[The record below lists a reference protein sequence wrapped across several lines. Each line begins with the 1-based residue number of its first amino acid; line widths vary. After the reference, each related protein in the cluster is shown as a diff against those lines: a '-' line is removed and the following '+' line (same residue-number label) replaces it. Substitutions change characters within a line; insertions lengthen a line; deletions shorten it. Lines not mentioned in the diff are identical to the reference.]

1 MARVRIASDV
11 GGTFTDSLA
20 YDEDQ
25 AVFSVCKVPT
35 IPDNRAVGTVR
46 GLKQALRLL
55 GRTGAEVNYVGHGMT
70 TATNAVIQ
78 RKGAKIAFISNEG
91 FRDMLEIG
99 RQNRPR
105 LYDYRVSRT
114 APIARRADRYT
125 VSGRL
130 DYTGTELQ
138 PVDTEQIKTVAAQI
152 RAGGA
157 EAVAVCL
164 LHAYA
169 DPVHEQTVKSVLE
182 AELPGVFICISTDII
197 REFREYERASTV
209 ALNAYLIPI
218 MDRYLA
224 SLEALLADTHKGLGV
239 PQATPVMVMEA
250 SGGLMT
256 VASARANPVHTV
268 LSGPAGGVVASA
280 EIDAITLEVLRNA
293 LQSIAEEMG
302 AVLKNTSFSPNIK
315 ERMDASCAIFDAQ
328 AGLVAQAEHVP
339 VHLGSMLVA
348 LRQILERIPSIEEG
362 DVILVNDPYIGG
374 AHLPDIT
381 LIGAVFAD
389 SDLIGFITARAH
401 HSDVGGMEPGS
412 MPGRSTEVYQEGV
425 VIPPVKLYRRGKL
438 MDDIMSMVLANVR
451 TPDERRGDLNAQL
464 AALRTGQKRLL
475 ELAGK
480 HGKALFTAGL
490 TALQNYAERRI
501 RKHIAELPDGSF
513 LNAKRPAAVCAG
525 NTEATHRVCDTV
537 LKAAAQFA
545 PGSVH
550 AASQGTMNLIGIG
563 GIDPRYDRPYTY
575 IETIAGGEGGKPW
588 GDGTDGVQCNMT
600 NTMNTPVESLE
611 ITYPLRVERYEF
623 RPGSGGDGKYRGGL
637 GVTRSVRSV
646 AHEARVSLSADRRIF
661 QPYGLHGG
669 GAGQVGEHTTIDSS
683 GAVRKLPGKTTFSLP
698 PDSIVVVNT
707 PGGGGWGDPKERA
720 PAARESDLVDEK
732 H

>member
-35 IPDNRAVGTVR
+35 TPDNRAVGTVR

-138 PVDTEQIKTVAAQI
+138 PVDTEQIKTVATQI

-157 EAVAVCL
+157 EAVAICL

-169 DPVHEQTVKSVLE
+169 DPVHEQTVKLVLE

-224 SLEALLADTHKGLGV
+224 SLEALLADTDKGLGV
-239 PQATPVMVMEA
+239 PRATPVMVMEA

-280 EIDAITLEVLRNA
+280 EIAARSNIGNIITMDMGGTSTDISLIIDARPQITSQASLEGMPVRIPVVDINAIGAGGGSIAYIDEGGALRVGPQSAEAEPGPACYCRGGSLPTVTDANLVLGRLGADTALGGELTLDRSAARNA
-293 LQSIAEEMG
+293 IE
-302 AVLKNTSFSPNIK
+302 
-315 ERMDASCAIFDAQ
+315 
-328 AGLVAQAEHVP
+328 
-339 VHLGSMLVA
+339 
-348 LRQILERIPSIEEG
+348 RQIAAPLDIDVVGAAAGIIRVANANMERGIRVVSVERGHDPREF
-362 DVILVNDPYIGG
+362 VLVPFGG
-374 AHLPDIT
+374 AGPLHSNAIAAT
-381 LIGAVFAD
+381 LSIPQVMVPPAPGILCAMGMLM
-389 SDLIGFITARAH
+389 SDLRH
-401 HSDVGGMEPGS
+401 
-412 MPGRSTEVYQEGV
+412 
-425 VIPPVKLYRRGKL
+425 
-438 MDDIMSMVLANVR
+438 
-451 TPDERRGDLNAQL
+451 DLIETRVQPL
-464 AALRTGQKRLL
+464 AALDKDKLLRLFEPLLERAGRLL
-475 ELAGK
+475 ADDGVDAEHRRLTTILDMRYIGQSYELMIPVTSLKDTDSQRLAQMFHDSHRQKFDHADETALIEIVNLRVLAKGRRPPFALPKLTEGGPTPPPSARRSDRAVYFSTNDIAGNGAWHDCPVWWREDLLAGNK
-480 HGKALFTAGL
+480 IDGPAVIEELSSTTLLRPGDH
-490 TALQNYAERRI
+490 AEVD
-501 RKHIAELPDGSF
+501 PF
-513 LNAKRPAAVCAG
+513 G
-525 NTEATHRVCDTV
+525 NII
-537 LKAAAQFA
+537 
-545 PGSVH
+545 
-550 AASQGTMNLIGIG
+550 IGI
-563 GIDPRYDRPYTY
+563 
-575 IETIAGGEGGKPW
+575 A
-588 GDGTDGVQCNMT
+588 
-600 NTMNTPVESLE
+600 L
-611 ITYPLRVERYEF
+611 
-623 RPGSGGDGKYRGGL
+623 
-637 GVTRSVRSV
+637 
-646 AHEARVSLSADRRIF
+646 
-661 QPYGLHGG
+661 
-669 GAGQVGEHTTIDSS
+669 
-683 GAVRKLPGKTTFSLP
+683 
-698 PDSIVVVNT
+698 
-707 PGGGGWGDPKERA
+707 
-720 PAARESDLVDEK
+720 
-732 H
+732 

>member
-1 MARVRIASDV
+1 MQR
-11 GGTFTDSLA
+11 
-20 YDEDQ
+20 
-25 AVFSVCKVPT
+25 
-35 IPDNRAVGTVR
+35 PD
-46 GLKQALRLL
+46 
-55 GRTGAEVNYVGHGMT
+55 
-70 TATNAVIQ
+70 
-78 RKGAKIAFISNEG
+78 
-91 FRDMLEIG
+91 RDI
-99 RQNRPR
+99 
-105 LYDYRVSRT
+105 
-114 APIARRADRYT
+114 
-125 VSGRL
+125 
-130 DYTGTELQ
+130 
-138 PVDTEQIKTVAAQI
+138 
-152 RAGGA
+152 
-157 EAVAVCL
+157 
-164 LHAYA
+164 
-169 DPVHEQTVKSVLE
+169 
-182 AELPGVFICISTDII
+182 
-197 REFREYERASTV
+197 
-209 ALNAYLIPI
+209 
-218 MDRYLA
+218 
-224 SLEALLADTHKGLGV
+224 
-239 PQATPVMVMEA
+239 
-250 SGGLMT
+250 
-256 VASARANPVHTV
+256 
-268 LSGPAGGVVASA
+268 

-315 ERMDASCAIFDAQ
+315 ERMDASCAIFDAR

-348 LRQILERIPSIEEG
+348 LRQILEQAQSIEDG
-362 DVILVNDPYIGG
+362 DIILVNDPYIGG

-389 SDLIGFITARAH
+389 SDDSDKSDLIGFITTRAH

-412 MPGRSTEVYQEGV
+412 MPGRSTEIYQEGV
-425 VIPPVKLYRRGKL
+425 IIPPVKLYRRGKL

-451 TPDERRGDLNAQL
+451 TPVERRGDLNAQL

-480 HGKALFTAGL
+480 HGKGLLTAGL
-490 TALQNYAERRI
+490 TALQDYAERRI
-501 RKHIAELPDGSF
+501 RKCIAGLPDGTYTAEDALDNDGVTPEPVPVKVKITIKGDRMTLDFSGSADLLKGNINAVAPMTYSASFYAIKIFTDPDVPVNGGTFRPIKIIIPDDCF
-513 LNAKRPAAVCAG
+513 LNAKKPAAVCAG

-545 PGSVH
+545 PGAVH

-563 GIDPRYDRPYTY
+563 GIDPRYNRPYTY

-646 AHEARVSLSADRRIF
+646 GHEARVSLSADRRIF

-669 GAGQVGEHTTIDSS
+669 GAGQVGEHETLDSS

-698 PDSIVVVNT
+698 PDSIVVVKT
-707 PGGGGWGDPKERA
+707 PGGGGWGEPKERA
-720 PAARESDLVDEK
+720 ATARESDLMDEK
-732 H
+732 